1 MRLFEVMDAV
11 VLDAICARLQQQL
24 YIKDS
29 KIMTKD
35 SPIKRMH
42 FIVRG
47 KMLSKGEDGV
57 GQVLSDGHY
66 CGEELLMW
74 YLEKMALNPRNVPF
88 PFLPCGPASFLII
101 FSIRLVIY
109 QMSADLMA

>member
-1 MRLFEVMDAV
+1 MPAV
-11 VLDAICARLQQQL
+11 VLDDICAHLQQQL
-24 YIKDS
+24 YIKNS

-47 KMLSKGEDGV
+47 RMESEGGDGMCKK
-57 GQVLSDGHY
+57 LFDGDY
-66 CGEELLMW
+66 CGEELLKW
-74 YLEKMALNPRNVPF
+74 YLEKMVLKPCNVPF
-88 PFLPCGPASFLII
+88 PFLPCGPASFLIL

-109 QMSADLMA
+109 QVSADLMA